1 MATSRELDANN
12 YLEKHKILELMDNL
26 TSMLFFHR
34 PERPCEFLITQL
46 EKLKLARTTS
56 RDYPCLFNESNL
68 EAIFGILD
76 PTRQG
81 YITLGQYKE
90 ALNTIGLKQFDAFP
104 QGADYNR
111 ITLETFK
118 KEAKDGLLKSSAT
131 FKS

>member
-1 MATSRELDANN
+1 MATSRELEANN
-12 YLEKHKILELMDNL
+12 YLEKHKILEFMDNL

-46 EKLKLARTTS
+46 ERLKLARTTS

-81 YITLGQYKE
+81 YITVGQYKE
-90 ALNTIGLKQFDAFP
+90 ALNTIGLKQFVAFP
-104 QGADYNR
+104 QGADCNR

-118 KEAKDGLLKSSAT
+118 KETKDGLIKSSAT

>member
-1 MATSRELDANN
+1 MATSRELEANN
-12 YLEKHKILELMDNL
+12 YLEKHKILEFMDNL

-46 EKLKLARTTS
+46 ERLKLARTTS

-104 QGADYNR
+104 QGADCNR

-118 KEAKDGLLKSSAT
+118 KEA
-131 FKS
+131 

>member
-1 MATSRELDANN
+1 MAKCKFDSRCR
-12 YLEKHKILELMDNL
+12 
-26 TSMLFFHR
+26 T

-46 EKLKLARTTS
+46 ERLKLARTTS

-81 YITLGQYKE
+81 YITVGQYKE
-90 ALNTIGLKQFDAFP
+90 ALNTIGLKQFVAFP
-104 QGADYNR
+104 QGADCNR

-118 KEAKDGLLKSSAT
+118 KETKDGLIKSSAT